1 MNAWNSSMNSFDYI
15 VGTLSNSLVRPKITK
30 EQYNEWKKQYVF
42 DALRDYRLGQSF
54 CEYFGI
60 SNASPLYHFKSN
72 SFCEQWIF
80 DNYIQDEK
88 EVC

>member
-1 MNAWNSSMNSFDYI
+1 MNSFDYI
-15 VGTLSNSLVRPKITK
+15 VGTISNSLVRPRITK
-30 EQYNEWKKQYVF
+30 EQYDEWKKQFVF

-80 DNYIQDEK
+80 DNYIEHEK